1 MEALRQDVRYAL
13 RALRK
18 RPLFAAVAILTL
30 GLGIGGTT
38 AIFSVVNAALLR
50 PLPFPAPERLVKVS
64 LTTENA
70 PDIVWSYPKYELL
83 RAEQRI
89 FSGIAGYFDWSGALA
104 GGGDPERLQGER
116 VTAQYFN
123 LLGVTPRA
131 GRVFTE
137 EEAREPGRADVAL
150 IGEVLWRRRFNA
162 DPAAVGRVV
171 QLDGKP
177 VTIIGVIP
185 ADFRGLSG
193 NADIFVPMAT
203 VGRMMRGEF
212 AHFMTVLARL
222 GPGITLERAR
232 SDVAVLG
239 ARINEVYRSP
249 RDADVW
255 SAGIKP
261 LEELRIDPAIR
272 RSMLVLFGAVTG
284 VLLIACVN
292 VANLLLARAAGR
304 RREIAVRLA
313 IGAARTR
320 LIRQLMT
327 EAMVLALVG
336 GAFGILI
343 ATGGLRALAGIA
355 AQAGSVL
362 GRQAAGFNAVS
373 LAGIQLDLTV
383 LVFALAASVVTGVLF
398 GIAPALQASR
408 AELTSDLKEGG
419 AATLGS
425 LGVRGLTGRNVLVVV
440 EIAVAFM
447 LLVGSGL
454 MLRSLSRLLHT
465 DAGIDP
471 KNLLTMQISLPDAN
485 TPDAA
490 RGFWQQ
496 LLGRVEALPG
506 LRSAAVADCPP
517 LIGRCRVVPF
527 WPAGNAGA
535 SPPAA
540 VGMHYVTTNYL
551 NAVRLPLKQG
561 RTFDARDRASSPSVI
576 LINETAAKKFFP
588 GQNPVGKRVAVA
600 GGFAEGAE
608 IIGVI
613 GDQRFQSIEAP
624 PEPDVYIAY
633 DQVPQRSGYLLLRSA
648 GDPASLA
655 AALRREVQALD
666 PNLPIYDVKTME
678 QRVGGASARTRV
690 TGLLLTLFAVVAL
703 LLALV
708 GVYGVVSYAVAQRTR
723 ELGVRIALGAARS
736 HVAALILHHS
746 GTLVGLGIGLGLL
759 GALATT
765 RILRSLLYEVQPT
778 DPLVFTLLTVATVA
792 VAFAASAAPA
802 LRAARVDPLTALR
815 SE

>member
-1 MEALRQDVRYAL
+1 MEALLQDVRYAL
-13 RALRK
+13 RSLRK

-30 GLGIGGTT
+30 GLGIGGTA

-50 PLPFPAPERLVKVS
+50 PLPFPEPDRLVKVS
-64 LTTENA
+64 LTRENES
-70 PDIVWSYPKYELL
+70 DIVWSYPKFEVL

-89 FSGIAGYFDWSGALA
+89 FSRIAGYFDWSGALA
-104 GGGDPERLQGER
+104 GAGDPERLQGER
-116 VTAQYFN
+116 VTADYFD
-123 LLGVTPRA
+123 LLGVTPSA
-131 GRVFTE
+131 GRGFTE
-137 EEAREPGRADVAL
+137 EEARDPGRADVAL
-150 IGEVLWRRRFNA
+150 IGETLWRTRFNA

-177 VTIIGVIP
+177 VTIVGVIP

-212 AHFMTVLARL
+212 AHFMTVVARL

-239 ARINEVYRSP
+239 GRINEVYRSP

-255 SAGIKP
+255 SAGVKP

-272 RSMLVLFGAVTG
+272 RSVLVLFGAVTG
-284 VLLIACVN
+284 VLLISCVN

-313 IGAARTR
+313 IGAARAR

-343 ATGGLRALAGIA
+343 AAGGMRALAGIA
-355 AQAGSVL
+355 AKAGSVL

-373 LAGIQLDLTV
+373 LAGVELDLTV
-383 LVFALAASVVTGVLF
+383 LMFALAASVVTGVLF

-419 AATLGS
+419 TATLGS
-425 LGVRGLTGRNVLVVV
+425 LGVRGLTGRNVLVVG

-447 LLVGSGL
+447 LLIGSGL

-465 DAGIDP
+465 DAGVDP
-471 KNLLTMQISLPDAN
+471 NNLLTMQISLPDSHA
-485 TPDAA
+485 PDAA
-490 RGFWQQ
+490 RAFWQQ
-496 LLGRVEALPG
+496 LLSRVDALPG
-506 LRSAAVADCPP
+506 VRSAAVADCPP

-527 WPAGNAGA
+527 WPAGNAAG
-535 SPPAA
+535 SPPAP
-540 VGMHYVTTNYL
+540 VGMHYVTSNYL
-551 NAVRLPLKQG
+551 AALRLPLKQG
-561 RTFDARDRASSPSVI
+561 RTFDVRDRAGSPSVI
-576 LINETAAKKFFP
+576 LINETAAQKFFP
-588 GQNPVGKRVAVA
+588 GENPVSKRVAVA
-600 GGFAEGAE
+600 GGFADGAE

-633 DQVPQRSGYLLLRSA
+633 DQVPQRSGYVFVRTA
-648 GDPASLA
+648 GDPSALA
-655 AALRREVQALD
+655 ATLRREVQALD
-666 PNLPIYDVKTME
+666 PNLPVHDVQTME

-690 TGLLLTLFAVVAL
+690 TGMLLALFAGVAL

-708 GVYGVVSYAVAQRTR
+708 GIYAVVSYAVTQRTR

-736 HVAALILHHS
+736 DVAALVLRHS
-746 GTLVGLGIGLGLL
+746 GLLVGLGIGLGLI

-765 RILRSLLYEVQPT
+765 RVLRALLYEVQPT
-778 DPLVFTLLTVATVA
+778 DPVVFASLTFVTVIVAL
-792 VAFAASAAPA
+792 AASAAPA
-802 LRAARVDPLTALR
+802 VRATRVDPLTALK